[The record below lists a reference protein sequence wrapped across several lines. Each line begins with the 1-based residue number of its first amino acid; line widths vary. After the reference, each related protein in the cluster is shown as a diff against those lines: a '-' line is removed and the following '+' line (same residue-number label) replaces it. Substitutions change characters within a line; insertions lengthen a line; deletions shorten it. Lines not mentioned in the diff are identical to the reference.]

1 VLLTI
6 GSRLGP
12 YEILATLG
20 EGGMGEVYRARDSRL
35 GREVAIKI
43 LQHGFSNSDGWARFE
58 REARAASA
66 LSHPNICAVYDV
78 GEADGRPFLVLELIE
93 GVTLRHYIDNQPME
107 ASAVLAV
114 AIQIADAL
122 EAAHAKGIVHRDIKS
137 SNVMIAGRRHVK
149 VLDFGLAKQT
159 AVAGVA
165 DAATREQ
172 LTMAGAVVGTPHYLA
187 PELLRGAPADARSD
201 VWAFGVVLYE
211 MLAGHVPFRG
221 STPFAIGEAI
231 VSEPLPPL
239 PASVPA
245 GLRAVVDR
253 CLARRAADRYQHAG
267 EVRAAFDTLQSGR
280 EPETPH
286 VASGAPRRRLFPVK
300 RAWWWAAGAVA
311 AALVASVAVWLF
323 SARPQVRLVS
333 TGGPASSNQQ
343 ANEAFELGMQFQTVQ
358 NDLERGRVALERA
371 IQLDPQFAE
380 ARRFHALTSV
390 FMILNGYSN
399 DTSLLYRAEDELR
412 ATTAIDPTLTGLPSS
427 YAAVYIT
434 QGRREL
440 VPWAELERELQ
451 SDPRHPT
458 NRLWKGIGLWLSGD
472 IAGAK
477 REFRTTLD
485 FLPLF
490 GAARMFYAE
499 TLRNEGDVGGAIQ
512 ESITVLEQAPNNI
525 SAISW
530 LTMAYLDTGDT
541 TRARALLEDRRPEFA
556 GNYLWRL
563 AWALLLASE
572 GQHQAARE
580 AMDDQTLK
588 FAAAAFPATIGVVEF
603 YAVLGD
609 TSRALEWLERTVRNG
624 DERTAW
630 FRRNPRLASIRQDPG
645 FNRIIETVEARR
657 KTAQP

>member
-1 VLLTI
+1 MLLTI

-35 GREVAIKI
+35 GREVAIKV

-114 AIQIADAL
+114 GIQIADAL

-159 AVAGVA
+159 AVAEAA

-211 MLAGHVPFRG
+211 MLAGRVPFSG

-239 PASVPA
+239 PASVPP

-267 EVRAAFDTLQSGR
+267 EVRAAFDALQSGR
-280 EPETPH
+280 EPETPR

-343 ANEAFELGMQFQTVQ
+343 ANEAFELAMQFQTVQ

-390 FMILNGYSN
+390 FLILNGYSN
-399 DTSLLYRAEDELR
+399 DTSLLYRAEEELR
-412 ATTAIDPTLTGLPSS
+412 AATAIDPTLTGLPSS

-440 VPWAELERELQ
+440 VPWAALERELQ

-499 TLRNEGDVGGAIQ
+499 TLRNEGDVGGAIR
-512 ESITVLEQAPNNI
+512 ESTQRPRTGPEQHQCDLLADDGLPRHRRHHPGSRAAGRPARRVCRELSVAAGVGAASRERRPASGGTRGHGRADLEVRGGRISGDHWRRRVLR
-525 SAISW
+525 
-530 LTMAYLDTGDT
+530 
-541 TRARALLEDRRPEFA
+541 RARRHEPGARVARTHGPQRRRTH
-556 GNYLWRL
+556 RL
-563 AWALLLASE
+563 VPPQSAPR
-572 GQHQAARE
+572 QHPRG
-580 AMDDQTLK
+580 
-588 FAAAAFPATIGVVEF
+588 PGV
-603 YAVLGD
+603 
-609 TSRALEWLERTVRNG
+609 
-624 DERTAW
+624 
-630 FRRNPRLASIRQDPG
+630 
-645 FNRIIETVEARR
+645 
-657 KTAQP
+657 QPDY